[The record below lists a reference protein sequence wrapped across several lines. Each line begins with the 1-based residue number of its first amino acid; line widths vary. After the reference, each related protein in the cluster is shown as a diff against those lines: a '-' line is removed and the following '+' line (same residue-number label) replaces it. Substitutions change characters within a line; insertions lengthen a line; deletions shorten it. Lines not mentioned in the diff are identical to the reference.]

1 MTCSWMIAR
10 SRGFCAK
17 AVGRATR
24 SSGSASG
31 SASTSRTKSRPRWRS
46 GPWRCVSSGPAS
58 GASTSWICSSQRCYG
73 SRRTAHSSRSSSVPR
88 SRVATG
94 CVAATF
100 ARRSQAAPR
109 GFAPMARCSS
119 TPVPAPRWCATATS
133 SYLSCPMLLAFD
145 IGNTETTVG
154 LFAGDRLA
162 AHWRLHSM
170 PQRTPD
176 EWAAAFT
183 AHLTQAGHSTQEIRA
198 AVVASVAPTITQS
211 LCDGVE
217 AATTRQPLLVDA
229 RSKLPIVLDVDEP
242 LTVGADRI
250 VNTLAAAALFKKDT
264 IVVDFGTATTFDCI
278 TVDGKGGPRFIG
290 GVIMPGLRTASD
302 ELVRKTSKLPA
313 TELLPP
319 THAIGRRTEDCIRA
333 GVLWG
338 TADAVDGLVRRI
350 KAEWPAKQPPK
361 VVATGGLAGLVTPL
375 CQEIESV
382 HPDLTL
388 VGLRIAAAA
397 LGQTW

>member
-17 AVGRATR
+17 AGGRATR
-24 SSGSASG
+24 CSGSASG

-46 GPWRCVSSGPAS
+46 GPWRCASSGPAS

-88 SRVATG
+88 SRAATG

-100 ARRSQAAPR
+100 ARRSRAAPR
-109 GFAPMARCSS
+109 GFAPTARCSS

-133 SYLSCPMLLAFD
+133 SYLSRPMLLAFD

-162 AHWRLHSM
+162 AHWRLHST

-211 LCDGVE
+211 LCDGIE
-217 AATTRQPLLVDA
+217 AATTRQPL
-229 RSKLPIVLDVDEP
+229 P
-242 LTVGADRI
+242 VGADRI
-250 VNTLAAAALFKKDT
+250 VNTLAAAQLFKKDT

-278 TVDGKGGPRFIG
+278 TVAGGARFIG
-290 GVIMPGLRTASD
+290 GVIMPGVRTASD
-302 ELVRKTSKLPA
+302 ELVRKTAKLPA

-319 THAIGRRTEDCIRA
+319 THAIGRRAEDCIRV

-338 TADAVDGLVRRI
+338 AADAVDGLVRRI
-350 KAEWPAKQPPK
+350 RAEWPSRNTPM
-361 VVATGGLAGLVTPL
+361 VVATGGLAGLVAPL
-375 CQEIESV
+375 CNEIESV
-382 HPDLTL
+382 HADLTL
-388 VGLRIAAAA
+388 VGLRIAAAE
-397 LGQTW
+397 LGLQW